1 MWINAGNVSQHDFV
15 FVNLSPTWLEMLKL
29 SCKLPLSILLWH
41 SCSQKDFFCHGLCKT
56 ASSQEQKGS
65 LEADWSLRRW
75 ILWSLFF
82 SAPHKLPWTSL
93 LATLG
98 MQVWQSHA
106 VCLCWAQLNPFSWGF
121 KSTLGRWVP
130 SPPLISNGDTYASR
144 VLGKPST

>member
-15 FVNLSPTWLEMLKL
+15 SLSPTWLEMLKL

-41 SCSQKDFFCHGLCKT
+41 SCSQEDFFSHESRKS

-65 LEADWSLRRW
+65 LEADWRLRRW
-75 ILWSLFF
+75 ILWSLLF
-82 SAPHKLPWTSL
+82 SALHKM
-93 LATLG
+93 TLDESPCHPCV

-106 VCLCWAQLNPFSWGF
+106 LCLYWAQLNPFSWGF

-130 SPPLISNGDTYASR
+130 SPPLILNGDTCASG
-144 VLGKPST
+144 VLEKPSL